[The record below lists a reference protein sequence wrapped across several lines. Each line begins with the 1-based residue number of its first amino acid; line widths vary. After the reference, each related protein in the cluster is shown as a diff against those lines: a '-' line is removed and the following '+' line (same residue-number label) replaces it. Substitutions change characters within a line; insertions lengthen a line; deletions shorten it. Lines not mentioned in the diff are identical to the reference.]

1 MANGSRRR
9 RRRVQANR
17 KALGDRSDHR
27 PWREHRELDVVPPS
41 FLRLVTGGRPAEQAA
56 LVNEK
61 GAGLVGSNHHA
72 SRKMRQRVAIG
83 ALGLAWTASA
93 GVADAMHV
101 VRRRPRGGAPL

>member
-1 MANGSRRR
+1 NRRKWRAVKCSASGSRRG

-41 FLRLVTGGRPAEQAA
+41 FLRLVTGESPAEQPA

-61 GAGLVGSNHHA
+61 GAVLVVSNHHA
-72 SRKMRQRVAIG
+72 SRKMRQPVTIGAIG
-83 ALGLAWTASA
+83 SA
-93 GVADAMHV
+93 
-101 VRRRPRGGAPL
+101 